1 MATVEAFGSHTP
13 LLGGADTPITSSG
26 SQSGAAS
33 GLEVEF
39 EPRAYVKMIFHAAKY
54 PHCAVNGLL
63 LANKKAAIRGSLAIT
78 DCIPLFHQTEGLTP
92 MVEVALAQIESRSER
107 AGLYVAGFYHAARSM
122 RDCATVDVFSQK
134 IADKV
139 AENAA
144 SAAGA
149 GHPKNRPVVLVTVD
163 NKRLALVLES
173 HALLVQM
180 VKGSEGGGNQEGG
193 GSAGKWR
200 HLAAKNIGVDE
211 DTLAMTSEMVQRKFQ
226 KDLIDFDNHL
236 DDVTQ
241 DYLNV
246 DINYQIEKYQ

>member
-1 MATVEAFGSHTP
+1 MAAVETFAGHSHVEGSSVV
-13 LLGGADTPITSSG
+13 SSG
-26 SQSGAAS
+26 TGSSG
-33 GLEVEF
+33 GGMEVDF

-63 LANKKAAIRGSLAIT
+63 LANKKNALGGGPRTGSLVIT
-78 DCIPLFHQTEGLTP
+78 DCIPLFHQSEGLTP
-92 MVEVALAQIESRSER
+92 MIEVALAQIESRSER
-107 AGLYVAGFYHAARSM
+107 AGLCVAGFYHASSSM
-122 RDCATVDVFSQK
+122 RDCSNVDIFSQK

-139 AENAA
+139 AEN
-144 SAAGA
+144 SG
-149 GHPKNRPVVLVTVD
+149 GKRPVVLVTVD
-163 NKRLALVLES
+163 NKRLSMVLES

-180 VKGSEGGGNQEGG
+180 FKGSEGAGGET
-193 GSAGKWR
+193 AGKWR

-246 DINYQIEKYQ
+246 DINYQIEKFQ

>member
-1 MATVEAFGSHTP
+1 MAAVVEAFSAAQMVGSDDSA
-13 LLGGADTPITSSG
+13 GNQGSG
-26 SQSGAAS
+26 M
-33 GLEVEF
+33 EVEF
-39 EPRAYVKMIFHAAKY
+39 EPRAYVKMIFHTAKY
-54 PHCAVNGLL
+54 PHCAVSGLL
-63 LANKKAAIRGSLAIT
+63 LANKKTGSGGRGSLVIT

-92 MVEVALAQIESRSER
+92 MIEVALAQIESRSER
-107 AGLYVAGFYHAARSM
+107 AGLCVAGFYHASRSM
-122 RDCATVDVFSQK
+122 RDCSTVDVFTQK
-134 IADKV
+134 VADKV

-144 SAAGA
+144 SAKGR
-149 GHPKNRPVVLVTVD
+149 PPVVLVTVD
-163 NKRLALVLES
+163 NKRLSMVLES

-180 VKGSEGGGNQEGG
+180 FKGSGGGGG
-193 GSAGKWR
+193 GEGQESAGGKWR

-246 DINYQIEKYQ
+246 DINYQIETFQ